1 MTATAKSVA
10 EKLLSPAILEQVKK
24 QGAVNALEEVYSK
37 ARYARFTRVKWG
49 ANFYDGL
56 QFDDGST
63 ISVYPTSFNKLTLI
77 ASKVGIAVTS

>member
-24 QGAVNALEEVYSK
+24 QGALNALEAVYSK
-37 ARYARFTRVKWG
+37 ARSARFTRVKWG
-49 ANFYDGL
+49 VNFYDGI

-63 ISVYPTSFNKLTLI
+63 ISVYPSSFNKLTLM
-77 ASKVGIAVTS
+77 ASKIDFA